1 MAYSVASR
9 INKAHKPLQCVNTGS
24 CLVYNIVSHKL
35 ISSGCKLC
43 YIISQILKNKL
54 DFLPWSLLF
63 FCRTCLLSPEMF
75 SKADPHKQLFQLLL
89 ATQGLRKKLIIWD
102 NDANGL
108 RICWHFVMPP
118 LVCLKIKS
126 EKQAQKFHT
135 DDASLRRSGWCFC
148 WVGEN
153 FSFSRTNQKH
163 HSDLKSDGSSIWNFC
178 AHFSDIIRW
187 RRKMLAVFSSCEAKH
202 RPIMKAQFCF
212 LTRDKRNFQNMPFAG
227 SSVLTRIFY
236 TGVRGTHRK
245 AKRGSLGRKT
255 GQNV

>member
-1 MAYSVASR
+1 MFVEPWNVFQGR
-9 INKAHKPLQCVNTGS
+9 
-24 CLVYNIVSHKL
+24 
-35 ISSGCKLC
+35 SS
-43 YIISQILKNKL
+43 QA
-54 DFLPWSLLF
+54 
-63 FCRTCLLSPEMF
+63 TLSTTVGYTRFE
-75 SKADPHKQLFQLLL
+75 
-89 ATQGLRKKLIIWD
+89 KKLIIWD

-108 RICWHFVMPP
+108 RICRQFVMPP

-135 DDASLRRSGWCFC
+135 DDASLRRSGWCFW

-153 FSFSRTNQKH
+153 FSFNRTNQKY

-202 RPIMKAQFCF
+202 RPIMKAQFCS
-212 LTRDKRNFQNMPFAG
+212 LTRDKGSFQNMPFAG

-236 TGVRGTHRK
+236 TGVRQTHGK
-245 AKRGSLGRKT
+245 AKKGSFGRKT
-255 GQNV
+255 VQNVEIKL

>member
-1 MAYSVASR
+1 MFVEPWNVFQGR
-9 INKAHKPLQCVNTGS
+9 
-24 CLVYNIVSHKL
+24 
-35 ISSGCKLC
+35 SS
-43 YIISQILKNKL
+43 QA
-54 DFLPWSLLF
+54 
-63 FCRTCLLSPEMF
+63 TLSTTVGYTRFE
-75 SKADPHKQLFQLLL
+75 
-89 ATQGLRKKLIIWD
+89 KKLIIWD

-108 RICWHFVMPP
+108 RICQHFVMPP

-126 EKQAQKFHT
+126 EKQVQKFHT
-135 DDASLRRSGWCFC
+135 DDTSLRRSGWCFW
-148 WVGEN
+148 WVREN

-178 AHFSDIIRW
+178 AHFSDIIIQW
-187 RRKMLAVFSSCEAKH
+187 CRKMLAVFSSYEAKH

-212 LTRDKRNFQNMPFAG
+212 LTWDKGNFQNMPFAG
-227 SSVLTRIFY
+227 SSVPTRIFY